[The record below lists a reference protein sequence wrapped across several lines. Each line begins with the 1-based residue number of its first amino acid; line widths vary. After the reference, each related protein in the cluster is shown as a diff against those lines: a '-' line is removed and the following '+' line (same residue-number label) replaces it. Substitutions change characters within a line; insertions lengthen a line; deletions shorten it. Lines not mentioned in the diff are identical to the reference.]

1 MNDQELDLLH
11 IQNIQE
17 NSDDRKIKES
27 LDYLISRHSGIY
39 IEMSKRYLPQ
49 NADFRMDQQD
59 VKDEMPTFFWEAAR
73 DFDKDKGCKFSTYL
87 GDQAKWKF
95 LKSKR
100 GEADI
105 TNIPDDEFWDKYTA
119 PPAKNEEVTKEFIN
133 LALSKVDALDNDVVS
148 KIFRL
153 RYVECDGR
161 KLMPWKEIG
170 KRVGHTYEHCRQ
182 LHNNALLTIKE
193 LAKNEEFS

>member
-1 MNDQELDLLH
+1 MSDQDLDLLH
-11 IQNIQE
+11 IQKIQE
-17 NSDDRKIKES
+17 NTSEREIKES

-73 DFDKDKGCKFSTYL
+73 DYDKDRGCKFSTYI

-100 GEADI
+100 GEADVV
-105 TNIPDDEFWDKYTA
+105 NVSDDEFWDKYNA
-119 PPAKNEEVTKEFIN
+119 PESTNEEVSSDFIK
-133 LALSKVDALDNDVVS
+133 LALSKVDALGEDIVS

-161 KLMPWKEIG
+161 KPMPWKEIG

-182 LHNNALLTIKE
+182 LHNNALLRIKE
-193 LAKNEEFS
+193 SIKQEEFS